1 MRDFRTRCL
10 CRICP
15 VSKTKISQ
23 RCLTAGVPCDAGEPW
38 GCPGK
43 SRGSPFFIAPASPQ
57 GLCLMSHFARIFFIA
72 FTLAAASCSISE
84 PQKEEAERKKAAQQV
99 TSAYY
104 SCVRTSF
111 ASQLPT
117 MVDRNMAIDQAFL
130 VCKTE
135 ESKLHA
141 FENTLSGNPNV
152 SNAAMSSHRNALKE
166 ELLRR

>member
-1 MRDFRTRCL
+1 MRQQDKIDLWFPGPQTRANVVL
-10 CRICP
+10 
-15 VSKTKISQ
+15 K
-23 RCLTAGVPCDAGEPW
+23 
-38 GCPGK
+38 
-43 SRGSPFFIAPASPQ
+43 
-57 GLCLMSHFARIFFIA
+57 LMPHFARIFFIA
-72 FTLAAASCSISE
+72 FTLAAGSCSSE
-84 PQKEEAERKKAAQQV
+84 RAQKEEAESKEAARQV
-99 TSAYY
+99 TAAYY

-135 ESKLHA
+135 ELKLHA

>member
-1 MRDFRTRCL
+1 LLHLLDRLADHAGRLAGLDLALNRDK
-10 CRICP
+10 P
-15 VSKTKISQ
+15 SV
-23 RCLTAGVPCDAGEPW
+23 
-38 GCPGK
+38 
-43 SRGSPFFIAPASPQ
+43 ASPQ
-57 GLCLMSHFARIFFIA
+57 GLCLISHFARIFIA
-72 FTLAAASCSISE
+72 FTLAAASCSISKHA
-84 PQKEEAERKKAAQQV
+84 QKEEAERKEAARQV

-135 ESKLHA
+135 ESKLQA
-141 FENTLSGNPNV
+141 LENTLSENPNV